1 MKSAGVIRYLS
12 KLAASYV
19 MNERT
24 CKQCQQSE
32 LFSEQSELD
41 PTSSKVILISLSIF
55 VCGNEKSVLVSAN
68 IYVTIT

>member
-12 KLAASYV
+12 KSVTPYV
-19 MNERT
+19 
-24 CKQCQQSE
+24 
-32 LFSEQSELD
+32 EQSELG
-41 PTSSKVILISLSIF
+41 PTSSKVILISLSIC